1 MEKGKTINQNHL
13 LKLVTA
19 SVFAALICVATM
31 VISIPI
37 PATNGYINLGDCV
50 ILLGAV
56 ILGPAYGAVA
66 AGLGSML
73 SDLLLGYAYYAPGT
87 LVIKALTALC
97 AAMLFR
103 AANKKI
109 KLPFLPAA
117 IAAECVMT
125 AGYFL
130 YESTVLGYGLA
141 AAAAIPSNLIQ
152 AGAAVLLDSIL
163 FRILRALPFVKA
175 LAES

>member
-1 MEKGKTINQNHL
+1 MKRNHL
-13 LKLVTA
+13 VKPVTA

-31 VISIPI
+31 VVNIPI
-37 PATNGYINLGDCV
+37 PATKGYINLGDCV

-56 ILGPAYGAVA
+56 ILGPVYGAAA

-73 SDLLLGYAYYAPGT
+73 SDLLLGYTYYAPGT
-87 LVIKALTALC
+87 LVIKALTAMC
-97 AAMLFR
+97 AALLFR
-103 AANKKI
+103 AAEHKI
-109 KLPFLPAA
+109 KTPFLPAA

-152 AGAAVLLDSIL
+152 AGAAVGLGSIL
-163 FRILRALPFVKA
+163 FRLLRGVPVVKRLMA
-175 LAES
+175 QRKPDIV